1 MKLTRQDYILAGG
14 QALLWITLW
23 LIPPAIDFFIRFNPS
38 SAFEVWKINTGFITP
53 LAIVFTANFYVLVP
67 YLLYRDRKM
76 LFGLMNLLLITGA
89 NLWIFSPKADFPD
102 EWRSGMYMVAFGA
115 FFLHLLV
122 VGCAVGFRYIVRWGD
137 MQMRLKE
144 ERQKNA
150 EAELAWLKNQLNPH
164 FLFNTLNNI
173 SSLVQ
178 IDQDTA
184 QESIGQLSD
193 LLRYTL
199 YESNHELVPVEGEI
213 EFMNN
218 YIELMRLR
226 CNELATVEV
235 DLQIPIKPMR
245 IVPLLFISLIENA
258 FKHGVNSRKSSFV
271 RIRFKAEGDDLVFT
285 CENSDHPKPDVN
297 RSGSGIGLENLR
309 RRLDL
314 AYPGRYRYDQALRG
328 NSYFVQI
335 TLPVKMLEDFVSRT
349 PYLRLAASFND
360 PVLALSTLRESSV
373 DVLFL
378 DIQMPDLDGLNLSRM
393 VPPGTR
399 VIFTTAFKEYA
410 FDSYEVNALDFLL
423 KPIRYHKFLGA
434 AEKARQ
440 WFEMS
445 SVKEERGSLFVRV
458 DSQLRQVEISR
469 ILYVTGL
476 KDYVMIYLEGEARPL
491 ITHVTMKAM
500 EEMLSTGR
508 FMRVHRSYIV
518 ALDKI
523 RSVDRNNCVYIGKE
537 IIHVTDA
544 YKEAFN
550 AYLKAAQ
557 PS

>member
-1 MKLTRQDYILAGG
+1 MKTLTCMIVD
-14 QALLWITLW
+14 
-23 LIPPAIDFFIRFNPS
+23 D
-38 SAFEVWKINTGFITP
+38 EP
-53 LAIVFTANFYVLVP
+53 LA
-67 YLLYRDRKM
+67 
-76 LFGLMNLLLITGA
+76 
-89 NLWIFSPKADFPD
+89 
-102 EWRSGMYMVAFGA
+102 
-115 FFLHLLV
+115 
-122 VGCAVGFRYIVRWGD
+122 
-137 MQMRLKE
+137 
-144 ERQKNA
+144 
-150 EAELAWLKNQLNPH
+150 
-164 FLFNTLNNI
+164 
-173 SSLVQ
+173 
-178 IDQDTA
+178 
-184 QESIGQLSD
+184 
-193 LLRYTL
+193 
-199 YESNHELVPVEGEI
+199 
-213 EFMNN
+213 
-218 YIELMRLR
+218 
-226 CNELATVEV
+226 
-235 DLQIPIKPMR
+235 
-245 IVPLLFISLIENA
+245 
-258 FKHGVNSRKSSFV
+258 
-271 RIRFKAEGDDLVFT
+271 
-285 CENSDHPKPDVN
+285 
-297 RSGSGIGLENLR
+297 
-309 RRLDL
+309 
-314 AYPGRYRYDQALRG
+314 
-328 NSYFVQI
+328 
-335 TLPVKMLEDFVSRT
+335 VKM
-349 PYLRLAASFND
+349 
-360 PVLALSTLRESSV
+360 
-373 DVLFL
+373 
-378 DIQMPDLDGLNLSRM
+378 LDGLNLSRM
-393 VPPGTR
+393 VPPSTR

-440 WFEMS
+440 WFEMN

>member
-1 MKLTRQDYILAGG
+1 MKTLTCMIVD
-14 QALLWITLW
+14 
-23 LIPPAIDFFIRFNPS
+23 D
-38 SAFEVWKINTGFITP
+38 EP
-53 LAIVFTANFYVLVP
+53 LA
-67 YLLYRDRKM
+67 
-76 LFGLMNLLLITGA
+76 
-89 NLWIFSPKADFPD
+89 
-102 EWRSGMYMVAFGA
+102 
-115 FFLHLLV
+115 
-122 VGCAVGFRYIVRWGD
+122 
-137 MQMRLKE
+137 
-144 ERQKNA
+144 
-150 EAELAWLKNQLNPH
+150 
-164 FLFNTLNNI
+164 
-173 SSLVQ
+173 
-178 IDQDTA
+178 
-184 QESIGQLSD
+184 
-193 LLRYTL
+193 
-199 YESNHELVPVEGEI
+199 
-213 EFMNN
+213 
-218 YIELMRLR
+218 
-226 CNELATVEV
+226 
-235 DLQIPIKPMR
+235 
-245 IVPLLFISLIENA
+245 
-258 FKHGVNSRKSSFV
+258 
-271 RIRFKAEGDDLVFT
+271 
-285 CENSDHPKPDVN
+285 
-297 RSGSGIGLENLR
+297 
-309 RRLDL
+309 
-314 AYPGRYRYDQALRG
+314 
-328 NSYFVQI
+328 
-335 TLPVKMLEDFVSRT
+335 VKMLEDFVSRT
-349 PYLRLAASFND
+349 PY
-360 PVLALSTLRESSV
+360 PVLALSTLCESPV

-393 VPPGTR
+393 VPPSTR

-440 WFEMS
+440 WFEMN